1 MPELYKNGWV
11 ILMLTGKQRA
21 QLRAMA
27 NSFETILL
35 IGKGGVGETILRQAD
50 DALECRELIKCGVLE
65 TSPTNARQT
74 ADRIAEQVG
83 ADVVQVIGSKFILYR
98 PSVEHKKIHLVSSK
112 KNV

>member
-1 MPELYKNGWV
+1 M
-11 ILMLTGKQRA
+11 TSKQRA

-27 NSFETILL
+27 NSYETILL
-35 IGKGGVGETILRQAD
+35 IGKGGVGETVLRQAD

-74 ADRIAEQVG
+74 ADWIAERVG

-98 PSVEHKKIHLVSSK
+98 PSTDHKTIQLVSARK
-112 KNV
+112 TR